1 MADELEQQDES
12 HGEEDTTGAFFRR
25 RCPFCRR
32 RSRARSTDTGAATS
46 GQCPLCGGGGHLR
59 RARRGNGLRSG
70 RARGILAGHHRVG
83 AGRTPLAR
91 GPLLPLSV
99 RAENYEPPPAV
110 RHVEPVMP
118 AMRPSLKPFLDAYS
132 HLDEREGIVAAPSH
146 GNIESADLIV
156 SIAKATNLD
165 ALSLS
170 QIRLADVLWGNSAIY
185 IQHGAGSGQQV
196 HIPPEL
202 RNQLYHY
209 LQDCLVAGVP
219 DDPEGSIF
227 QESIQDISECLARAE
242 AQERWKSLSDPVD
255 ALLDNPC
262 AANGASTDP
271 PRGVLDDSPGA
282 GPRPGADV
290 WPLSFPS
297 QCKQPGSDLIT
308 DSLTAGPQKSPTAM
322 VDAIMGVSETS
333 TDLPDKDR
341 NSDILGIAGNTGI
354 NLL

>member
-322 VDAIMGVSETS
+322 VDAIMGVSES
-333 TDLPDKDR
+333 ATDLPDKDR
-341 NSDILGIAGNTGI
+341 NGDILGIAGNTGI